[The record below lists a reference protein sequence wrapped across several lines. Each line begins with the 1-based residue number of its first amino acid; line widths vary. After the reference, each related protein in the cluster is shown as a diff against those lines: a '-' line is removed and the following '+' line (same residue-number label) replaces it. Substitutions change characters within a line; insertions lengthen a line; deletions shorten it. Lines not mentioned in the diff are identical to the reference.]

1 MSEVIAGRLLIEA
14 RPPMGTGV
22 ARRLHLTRPAL
33 LVSLLLEAGLLLWL
47 WLWLSVGIAPTAAAE
62 TSWAAVSP
70 ATESTESAATKASES
85 TTELATWAL
94 KEVEAIVA
102 AKTWLRLWLKL
113 RLWITEGHKLCTT
126 LGPHEAT
133 IGRGSDRG
141 WLAIYE
147 LLCRGRS
154 ATATLEAEAAERRSL
169 RHGIATEA
177 AGLGRGLSVAGA
189 SVGVRVGHRVA
200 HIEATD
206 LLGVRVGPAVGAGL
220 GATSLRIDRGL
231 TQLVVVLHIVVQVE
245 AEQTQA
251 QTQITVGAALQ
262 SEALAQIVRGERGA
276 EAHVAHTE
284 LIRNAA
290 ADGTVGIGARACQ
303 GVADLQASQI
313 HVTCACLA
321 VGDDAL
327 SILAGHCTRVR
338 QTLCVL
344 QVVAQIHLALVGVR
358 VGFRHGSLA
367 LATSEARL
375 GSEAALGSKA
385 RLLPEAQELC
395 LSYREREEERENSS
409 VCERERESGL
419 VGQKVNEKVFA
430 QLAKLCC
437 LLRDIKGK
445 HITEL
450 YAFIIHTPI
459 PPSPIPSFPHSSCSC
474 LVELLKLV
482 LFSKI
487 FFVCFFPH
495 FAVSNLNI
503 IKCAS
508 LSSSSSLHYCY
519 ILCFVCC
526 LFSPKLF
533 RDFTQKTLPNN
544 VDN

>member
-1 MSEVIAGRLLIEA
+1 MSEVIARRLLIEA
-14 RPPMGTGV
+14 RSPVGAGI

-62 TSWAAVSP
+62 TSWAAVST
-70 ATESTESAATKASES
+70 AAESTESAATKAAES
-85 TTELATWAL
+85 TTELATWTL
-94 KEVEAIVA
+94 KEIEAIVA
-102 AKTWLRLWLKL
+102 AKPWLRLRLWLKL

-154 ATATLEAEAAERRSL
+154 ATATLEAEAAERRTL

-262 SEALAQIVRGERGA
+262 SEALAQIVWGERGA

-358 VGFRHGSLA
+358 VGLRHGSLA

-375 GSEAALGSKA
+375 GSEASLGSKA
-385 RLLPEAQELC
+385 RLLPKAQELC
-395 LSYREREEERENSS
+395 LSYREREVERENNS
-409 VCERERESGL
+409 VCEREREWQTGL

-450 YAFIIHTPI
+450 YAFIIHTSI
-459 PPSPIPSFPHSSCSC
+459 PPSPHLLLPSFIMLLPRGTPQTCSLFPNFFC
-474 LVELLKLV
+474 VFFFHILLFL
-482 LFSKI
+482 I
-487 FFVCFFPH
+487 
-495 FAVSNLNI
+495 
-503 IKCAS
+503 
-508 LSSSSSLHYCY
+508 
-519 ILCFVCC
+519 
-526 LFSPKLF
+526 
-533 RDFTQKTLPNN
+533 
-544 VDN
+544 

>member
-1 MSEVIAGRLLIEA
+1 MLRVRIRAGRLLLSRPEVQRLRLCIVCLLVGTALMVRVGRAHLATAAICRQVGANAAAARVLRSVGVLVSEVIARRLLIEA
-14 RPPMGTGV
+14 RSPVGAGI

-62 TSWAAVSP
+62 TSWSAVST
-70 ATESTESAATKASES
+70 AAESTESAATKAAES

-94 KEVEAIVA
+94 KEIEAIVA
-102 AKTWLRLWLKL
+102 AKPWLRLWLKL

-154 ATATLEAEAAERRSL
+154 ATATLEAEAAERRTL

-189 SVGVRVGHRVA
+189 SVGIRVGHRVA

-231 TQLVVVLHIVVQVE
+231 TQLVVVLHIVVQIE
-245 AEQTQA
+245 AEQTEA

-262 SEALAQIVRGERGA
+262 SEALTQIVRGERGA

-327 SILAGHCTRVR
+327 SILAGHCTRVG

-358 VGFRHGSLA
+358 VGLRHGSLA
-367 LATSEARL
+367 LPTSEARL
-375 GSEAALGSKA
+375 GTEASLGSKA

-395 LSYREREEERENSS
+395 LSYREREKKRGRTIQCAS
-409 VCERERESGL
+409 EREREREWLGWP
-419 VGQKVNEKVFA
+419 
-430 QLAKLCC
+430 
-437 LLRDIKGK
+437 KGK
-445 HITEL
+445 
-450 YAFIIHTPI
+450 
-459 PPSPIPSFPHSSCSC
+459 
-474 LVELLKLV
+474 
-482 LFSKI
+482 
-487 FFVCFFPH
+487 
-495 FAVSNLNI
+495 
-503 IKCAS
+503 
-508 LSSSSSLHYCY
+508 
-519 ILCFVCC
+519 
-526 LFSPKLF
+526 
-533 RDFTQKTLPNN
+533 
-544 VDN
+544 